1 MQGFFSSSLKQ
12 HSNFFGNSGSVSR
25 LVMRVVH
32 KIKYLKTIFKRRKMI
47 VMLNEILK
55 TIVQLKTIE
64 EKNPDVKV
72 IIKQLE
78 ETVYCQK
85 NKNILDI
92 ISVGE

>member
-1 MQGFFSSSLKQ
+1 
-12 HSNFFGNSGSVSR
+12 
-25 LVMRVVH
+25 
-32 KIKYLKTIFKRRKMI
+32 MI